1 MSNPLNQKKMKI
13 RLILMFFLISFA
25 TSAQDKNKNATIIVE
40 GNCQMCQKRIQK
52 AAIKVKG
59 VKYASWDIPSNQL
72 SLVYNENKCDLKS
85 IQSAIAEAGHDT
97 KDYKAK
103 EASYQNLPPCC
114 LYRDPATKEMEHH

>member
-1 MSNPLNQKKMKI
+1 MKL
-13 RLILMFFLISFA
+13 RLILMFILIGLTA
-25 TSAQDKNKNATIIVE
+25 TAQDKNKNETILVD
-40 GNCQMCQKRIQK
+40 GNCQMCQNRIQK

-72 SLVYNENKCDLKS
+72 SLVYNEKKCDLKA
-85 IQSAIAEAGHDT
+85 IKLAIAQVGHDT
-97 KDYKAK
+97 DLYKAK